1 MEERLSFSQIKAFNI
16 RNRSVLYVIITIC
29 AGAVEQE
36 RKQFQQRVLLL
47 EEEWN
52 GRLEQKAAEQ
62 GRAEQVYRDRVRALE
77 TALETAERDQAEQSL
92 QWAAERSKWAE
103 EKANIWAE
111 AREKEVH
118 LLGNMNPLK

>member
-1 MEERLSFSQIKAFNI
+1 M
-16 RNRSVLYVIITIC
+16 
-29 AGAVEQE
+29 EQE

-77 TALETAERDQAEQSL
+77 SALETAERGHTEQSV
-92 QWAAERSKWAE
+92 QWAAERGKWAE

-111 AREKEVH
+111 AREKEVKAFWRNQ
-118 LLGNMNPLK
+118 LVQIIWDVIVLNTIFSNCSFERL